1 MLILCKQTQSQW
13 RRETEYFA
21 FPHNS
26 TNVPKSWSLTP
37 LLLQFWASQPLL
49 SRNCWSCQILWC
61 FAMWAN
67 MYRGLDE
74 TSRLIFTSG
83 LRQHW
88 NWRAQK
94 WKVSIALPRATQLL
108 FENTYKYNMAV
119 KIYIFL
125 INSFIT
131 FLSPKSELYTKRNIR
146 CCYFHLFELL
156 LVWKVCWEW
165 EEKL

>member
-1 MLILCKQTQSQW
+1 MWYK
-13 RRETEYFA
+13 YF
-21 FPHNS
+21 F
-26 TNVPKSWSLTP
+26 VLYIVC
-37 LLLQFWASQPLL
+37 LFCASKHSPNEGERLNILL
-49 SRNCWSCQILWC
+49 SHITQPTFPSPDLSHLCYCSSGPLSLS
-61 FAMWAN
+61 WA
-67 MYRGLDE
+67 E
-74 TSRLIFTSG
+74 TADHAKF

-156 LVWKVCWEW
+156 LVWKACWEW